1 MLLYVEADNAPARAL
16 YEGLGFTVFAR
27 DIQFAAG

>member
-1 MLLYVEADNAPARAL
+1 MLYVEADNGTARRL
-16 YEGLGFTVFAR
+16 YEGLGFTAFAR